1 MKTSINDHKG
11 VSLLTAG
18 DVVRYESG
26 DGSFGI
32 AVVIVDEVPPS
43 LNVGMELCQMAVMP
57 IFYFHEP
64 SFDELELKHQKPISV
79 AVYNRVM
86 NSRMRYLGKINPN
99 LIDCNPVSWESPH
112 SKSGVEIS
120 NFLTGES
127 AYKQWLSDCQYH
139 KEVLD
144 FNLVNY
150 RKGEIVLRTQEGE
163 RVLSFT
169 SSGSED
175 LKIRLDILSQFK
187 AFLLRALKNLK
198 EGDNCENDTLFMSL
212 PPGLLMDNLKYFL
225 LKVKKMMCEVSDLE
239 PNPFAR
245 QTRQEKQSLAVKLF
259 IDNRIMSGIDDEM
272 AREFNR
278 TTLFIFNYIRVAL
291 EKAEVEEGKFG
302 LLVALPNLYK
312 DEIEF
317 WDRPKTLSVFLKM
330 SREEIERF
338 WHLESLPQRCEYCLD
353 LLQRA
358 YRQAMSQGWDLPLET
373 LLSIH
378 QQFRENDYRNEQV
391 LLEKCVKKHHLYIE
405 ITKVFTPEGI
415 AVNLAA
421 YDDKKKSLKASGQ
434 LLHFET
440 ERQFVIDLAKFRV
453 AADNLLIVNQWNTPV
468 YSLSL
473 PDLSRGVI
481 TLDKAK

>member
-86 NSRMRYLGKINPN
+86 NSRMRYLGKINPD
-99 LIDCNPVSWESPH
+99 LIDCYPVSWESPH

-239 PNPFAR
+239 PN
-245 QTRQEKQSLAVKLF
+245 S
-259 IDNRIMSGIDDEM
+259 
-272 AREFNR
+272 
-278 TTLFIFNYIRVAL
+278 
-291 EKAEVEEGKFG
+291 
-302 LLVALPNLYK
+302 
-312 DEIEF
+312 
-317 WDRPKTLSVFLKM
+317 
-330 SREEIERF
+330 
-338 WHLESLPQRCEYCLD
+338 
-353 LLQRA
+353 
-358 YRQAMSQGWDLPLET
+358 
-373 LLSIH
+373 
-378 QQFRENDYRNEQV
+378 
-391 LLEKCVKKHHLYIE
+391 
-405 ITKVFTPEGI
+405 
-415 AVNLAA
+415 
-421 YDDKKKSLKASGQ
+421 
-434 LLHFET
+434 
-440 ERQFVIDLAKFRV
+440 
-453 AADNLLIVNQWNTPV
+453 
-468 YSLSL
+468 
-473 PDLSRGVI
+473 
-481 TLDKAK
+481 